1 MRALLLFLFSL
12 LHITN
17 AHAQTELVVN
27 RLSMENT
34 VSMQTQL
41 FGPVQVQ
48 LKDSKTGEL
57 LFESVLN
64 GPGVFQAHNL
74 PPKSVSQLVLT
85 SIPGSPSVASPFI
98 YQMPFSANAQWTIS
112 QGFYGQASHND
123 SLSEYA
129 VDFNIPMGT
138 PVHAARTGI
147 VMEVIDQ
154 YPDTGGVRKSDVEHA
169 NVIRILHE
177 DGSMAV
183 YGHLMQDSAVVT
195 PGLWLVGGT
204 VIAQSGNSGFTRG
217 PHLHFAIQ
225 LNSGMQL
232 NSIPFQMRS
241 ANGLLDFEL
250 GL

>member
-1 MRALLLFLFSL
+1 
-12 LHITN
+12 
-17 AHAQTELVVN
+17 
-27 RLSMENT
+27 
-34 VSMQTQL
+34 
-41 FGPVQVQ
+41 
-48 LKDSKTGEL
+48 
-57 LFESVLN
+57 
-64 GPGVFQAHNL
+64 
-74 PPKSVSQLVLT
+74 
-85 SIPGSPSVASPFI
+85 
-98 YQMPFSANAQWTIS
+98 MPFSSNAQWTIS

-129 VDFNIPMGT
+129 VDFDIPMGT

>member
-1 MRALLLFLFSL
+1 MRAFIFFLISL
-12 LHITN
+12 LHIAS

-34 VSMQTQL
+34 VSIQTQL

-64 GPGVFQAHNL
+64 GPGVFQAHDL
-74 PPKSVSQLVLT
+74 PPKSLNQLVLT

-98 YQMPFSANAQWTIS
+98 YQMPFSANAQWKIS
-112 QGFYGQASHND
+112 QGFHGQASHND

-129 VDFNIPMGT
+129 VDFDIPMGT

-154 YPDTGGVRKSDVEHA
+154 YADTGGVRKSDMEHA

-232 NSIPFQMRS
+232 NTIPFQMRS
-241 ANGLLDFEL
+241 VNGLLDFSP
-250 GL
+250 